1 MNEKFMKVMKF
12 AIPTLTVILIASQLF
27 GIAVTSQQETLDL
40 IQKNEMIEIE
50 IAVPKDQEQG
60 TESSLQWIKLASL
73 ETDLELRNAWDN
85 ILGITGTVGNKNGVL
100 YVNRK
105 GNQELNNTLREVL
118 NNKAFLKVLE
128 EQTTMDKLTE
138 AVADSFVDIEA
149 DSANAFYMGLVRYFN
164 LLPGTE
170 EGYANPDKVLERAEA
185 MTLIMRAEQQVNN
198 SLTEKKEFT
207 DAVGKSDYN
216 LYAQMLAEDSY
227 LDLESNSLNN
237 KTYNSTMSRAE
248 YVYMLVNRYFSEK
261 IPTTDASKAEFEDA
275 VDGGDIAAK
284 QGYADKQYGKSY
296 ELVYMINS
304 PDEGV
309 STDLYKALA
318 VALELGIVDEETR
331 WDEGIQLDEAA
342 EMLFTAY
349 TLENNIKDFD
359 STTGVVIYETPEDFS
374 AEAEEQIA
382 MDNSKDEYVEGTE
395 QAPSETPEQKPEQT
409 PEQETPPAPDFVVEA
424 VNKTM
429 YALQSVNLRQGPSA
443 DTAKVGDLT
452 YAQEVTVTGVVH
464 SYKGE
469 SCLWYQLSTGEFAS
483 GAYLTVNK
491 PQQSTTD
498 TDNSQE
504 ENTDTEIPEF
514 IIPEEWGSG
523 LDDVEHGDGSG
534 GGGDYSDYD
543 GDFRF

>member
-1 MNEKFMKVMKF
+1 MSEKYMKF
-12 AIPTLTVILIASQLF
+12 KRIIIPTITLIIVSSMVFGVVSCSQKESFNML
-27 GIAVTSQQETLDL
+27 QQTD
-40 IQKNEMIEIE
+40 QIELE
-50 IAVPKDQEQG
+50 IAVPDYEVQG
-60 TESSLQWIKLASL
+60 TELALQWIKLASL
-73 ETDLELRNAWDN
+73 ETDAELRSAWDN

-105 GNQELNNTLREVL
+105 GNQELNNTLREVS
-118 NNKAFLKVLE
+118 NNKAFLRILKDKETMSKLE
-128 EQTTMDKLTE
+128 E

-149 DSANAFYMGLVRYFN
+149 DSANVFYMGLVRYFN

-170 EGYANPDKVLERAEA
+170 EGYANPDSTLTRAEA
-185 MTLIMRAEQQVNN
+185 MTLIMRSEQKVNLN
-198 SLTEKKEFT
+198 FTEKKEFT
-207 DAVGKSDYN
+207 DAVGKSEYN
-216 LYAQMLAEDSY
+216 LYAQMLVDNSY
-227 LDLESNSLNN
+227 LDIESESLNN
-237 KTYNSTMSRAE
+237 TTYNSTMTRAE
-248 YVYMLVNRYFSEK
+248 YVYMLVNRYFSERT
-261 IPTTDASKAEFEDA
+261 PTTDASKAVFKD
-275 VDGGDIAAK
+275 VKDGGDIASK
-284 QGYADKQYGKSY
+284 NGYSGSKY
-296 ELVYMINS
+296 EKKNELAYMLAN
-304 PDEGV
+304 PEEGV

-359 STTGVVIYETPEDFS
+359 STNGVVIYETPEDFS

-395 QAPSETPEQKPEQT
+395 QAPSET

-491 PQQSTTD
+491 PQQSTNNN
-498 TDNSQE
+498 DNSQE
-504 ENTDTEIPEF
+504 ESTSTEETNQESNKGPFKMPEG
-514 IIPEEWGSG
+514 EENKDRVPGE
-523 LDDVEHGDGSG
+523 DG
-534 GGGDYSDYD
+534 GGELIDPGYD
-543 GDFRF
+543 LGINFN